1 MIDLVKMRWLIRR
14 VPKLLWDI
22 EQKNAKATR
31 ITTVITGM
39 PGNHSSNRSQTEDG
53 AIMLVAAKDAYREAI
68 AELDAMRKEL
78 APIIDTLD
86 DPDEKAVARMRYMHG
101 YDPDEIAQA
110 INYHPRTVYR
120 KLKRAERKLLDKSC
134 Q

>member
-31 ITTVITGM
+31 ITTAITGM
-39 PGNHSSNRSQTEDG
+39 PGGHGSSRSQTEEG
-53 AIMLVAAKDAYREAI
+53 AIMLAAAKDAYHEAI
-68 AELDAMRKEL
+68 AELEAMRKEL
-78 APIIDTLD
+78 SPIIDTLE
-86 DPDEKAVARMRYMHG
+86 DPDEKAVARMRYIYG
-101 YDPDEIAQA
+101 YDPDEITQA

-120 KLKRAERKLLDKSC
+120 KLKRAERKLLEKSC